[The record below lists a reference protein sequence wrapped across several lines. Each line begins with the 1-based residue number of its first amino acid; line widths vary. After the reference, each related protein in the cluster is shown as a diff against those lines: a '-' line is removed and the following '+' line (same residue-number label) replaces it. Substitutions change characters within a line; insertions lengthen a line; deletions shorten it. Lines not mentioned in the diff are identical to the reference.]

1 MKKTE
6 FVSLLCLLLAQS
18 ANADVSQTKSDE
30 VIVTAYRVHENIKNI
45 PANIQVIHRDEIKKI
60 NAVSIPQV
68 LTQLGGLNV
77 RGVTLGQFNQGAIVD
92 IGGYGPSA
100 VSNTLILVNGQR
112 ISPIDSSAA
121 PWEIIPVNSVDR
133 IEIIKGG
140 AGVLYGDRAV
150 GGVIN
155 IVTFDGATNVN
166 QASVTYG
173 SFNTKRADAIF
184 QNRYNDTLIKLS
196 ANSTDSDGWRQNT
209 QIEQYAI
216 DARVT
221 QFFSSGSL
229 YLNAFGNY
237 NKNGVPGAVLGAVN
251 RGDSNNVKC
260 DIYSCFLGAFNRYI
274 NSGYSIGGVNDFTDD
289 VRLEADLSYRKT
301 SSEFYKNGDNQA
313 DPLTYWTRLY
323 NPPNYFAYNADYTR
337 NRLDFSPR
345 LKINLNEAGNL
356 LLGFD
361 YAYSKGAT
369 NEEFKYSIPSSTADS
384 SANLK
389 DHSIYGNHSFSIK
402 KDLDLSFGFRRQTQN
417 INATDYDGYA
427 NSKSSKT
434 TSANAWSIAL
444 NTRLSDSERLYIKLG
459 QSFRF
464 PNIDEFWGYSSDGR
478 VFFGGIIKPQT
489 DQSIETGI
497 EFKIGN
503 TLLNGSV
510 FRTITE
516 DGIRYSLVSNKN
528 INDPYK
534 VLRQGLYISTN
545 SEISEKISFRTN
557 ITLQNAKYHEGPNEN
572 KSFDLVPK
580 LLANA
585 VLNYNLPND
594 YSLSLITNYVGSQYY
609 EGANDLQAYKK
620 MPSFVVTDLVASK
633 RYENWDLSVMVKN
646 IANEKY
652 STYGGYQDKGSNL
665 FYKGY
670 YYYPSDP
677 RAIFATLRYNF

>member
-18 ANADVSQTKSDE
+18 ANADVYQAKSDE

-68 LTQLGGLNV
+68 LTQLVGLNV

-155 IVTFDGATNVN
+155 IVTLDGATNVN
-166 QASVTYG
+166 EASVTYG

-209 QIEQYAI
+209 QIKQYAI

-229 YLNAFGNY
+229 YLNGFGNY

-251 RGDSNNVKC
+251 RGDSSNVKC

-313 DPLTYWTRLY
+313 DPSTIWSRLY

-337 NRLDFSPR
+337 NRIDFSPR
-345 LKINLNEAGNL
+345 LRVNFDKAGTLIIGADYSSSRGKTNEKLAGNYPSN
-356 LLGFD
+356 D
-361 YAYSKGAT
+361 NSSAT
-369 NEEFKYSIPSSTADS
+369 LRDKSLYLNHSIPIS
-384 SANLK
+384 
-389 DHSIYGNHSFSIK
+389 
-402 KDLDLSFGFRRQTQN
+402 KDLDFSAGFRRQTQE
-417 INATDYDGYA
+417 INAEDF
-427 NSKSSKT
+427 NSSVSSSSSKKT
-434 TSANAWSIAL
+434 DANAWSVAL
-444 NTRLSDSERLYIKLG
+444 NHHLSSSEKLYLKLG

-464 PNIDEFWGYSSDGR
+464 PNIDEFWGWSSDGR